1 MNIKKP
7 KVTIIIPVYK
17 GKKYMKEAID
27 SALNQT
33 YSNIEIL
40 VINDGSPDHGA
51 TDKIAKSYGNKIRY
65 IKKENGGVSTVL
77 NLALKEMNGEYFSWL
92 SHDDVYYPEK
102 VEEEI
107 NYLIDN
113 KLLGK
118 KVILYSDYDLID
130 VEGKLISKAIKD
142 HKMLEE
148 KPEYAL
154 LRGTVNGI
162 TLLIPKIAFEE
173 CGDFDESLRC
183 AQDYDLWYKM
193 MKKGYSFIHIP
204 KVLAKSRYH
213 NKQVSNTNPRVETE
227 GNSFWI
233 KMIDDIPLK
242 TKIKLEGSEY
252 NYYFQM
258 EQFLKDT
265 PYHIAEEHCKKK
277 YQKIEKDIEPS
288 IKDIKVSV
296 IIPFYNRSKIVIRA
310 IKSVLK
316 QTHKNYEILVIN
328 DGSTDDITE
337 VKKIAKENKK
347 IKLINVKPNKGAANA
362 RNVGIDNA
370 TGSYVAFLDS
380 DDVFEPKKL
389 EIQLLKMVAAK
400 SLVSHTSY
408 YRKGF
413 NKTVLFNSGKQTG
426 NMIPTLI
433 WSCQIAT
440 PTVMIK
446 KEFLNKNN
454 FRFNPELV
462 IGEDTCFWIT
472 ILMHQNLLGIDIP
485 LSTVYSNEKSS
496 AYDSKKQ
503 VIGMKTI
510 LKFVLNEPELQKYD
524 YETAILASYYV
535 NFVSELSSSNKLSL
549 NTSFVTCPNCQAMLN
564 SKSWKITKPLRWFSL
579 FIYSL
584 KTNGIKVTVQKVLK
598 KIKNKVGK

>member
-1 MNIKKP
+1 MKKP

-27 SALNQT
+27 SALAQT
-33 YSNIEIL
+33 YKNLEIL
-40 VINDGSPDHGA
+40 VINDGSLDGGA
-51 TDKIAKSYGNKIRY
+51 TDKIARSYGERIRY

-77 NLALKEMNGEYFSWL
+77 NLALKEMRGDYFSWL

-102 VEEEI
+102 IEEEI
-107 NYLIDN
+107 NYLIEN
-113 KLLGK
+113 KLVGK

-130 VEGKLISKAIKD
+130 ENGRLISKAIKD

-148 KPEYAL
+148 KTEYAL

-162 TLLIPKIAFEE
+162 TLLIPKIAFDE
-173 CGDFDESLRC
+173 CGNFDETLRC
-183 AQDYDLWYKM
+183 AQDYELWYRM
-193 MKKGYSFIHIP
+193 MKKGYSYVHIP
-204 KVLAKSRYH
+204 KILAKSRFH
-213 NKQVSNTNPRVETE
+213 SKQVSNTSPKVETE

-233 KMIDDIPLK
+233 NMIDDIPLK

-252 NYYFQM
+252 NYYLQM
-258 EQFLKDT
+258 EKFLKET
-265 PYHIAEEHCKKK
+265 PYHIAEEHCRKK
-277 YQKIEKDIEPS
+277 YKKIEDDVKPS

-296 IIPFYNRSKIVIRA
+296 IIPFYNRTKLVVRA

-337 VKKIAKENKK
+337 IKKIVKENKN

-370 TGSYVAFLDS
+370 SGSYVAFLDS

-389 EIQLLKMVAAK
+389 EIQLLKMIVTN
-400 SLVSHTSY
+400 SFVSHTSY

-413 NKTVLFNSGKQTG
+413 KQTTLFNSGRQTG

-440 PTVMIK
+440 PTVMINRK
-446 KEFLNKNN
+446 FLDNNN
-454 FRFNPELV
+454 FRFNPNLV

-472 ILMHQNLLGIDIP
+472 ILMHEKLLGIDIP
-485 LSTVYSNEKSS
+485 LTTVYSNENS
-496 AYDSKKQ
+496 AAYNVEKQ
-503 VIGMKTI
+503 IVGMKTI
-510 LKFVLNEPELQKYD
+510 LRFVLNQPELEKYD
-524 YETAILASYYV
+524 YETAILARHYV
-535 NFVSELSSSNKLSL
+535 NFVNQLENSDLLKMDEYYYSM
-549 NTSFVTCPNCQAMLN
+549 CPNCEAIMN
-564 SKSWKITKPLRWFSL
+564 SRSWKLTKPLRWMSL
-579 FIYSL
+579 FARSL
-584 KTNGIKVTVQKVLK
+584 KKNGLKVTIKKVIERL
-598 KIKNKVGK
+598 KNKIRRK